1 MWITACNMHLV
12 KIRQIAPMER
22 KLTSTVVPVHPA
34 GLDETAMWTLMSVSL
49 DTVRIMQ
56 HVIIL

>member
-1 MWITACNMHLV
+1 MWITVCNMHLV

-22 KLTSTVVPVHPA
+22 KLTSTVVPVCPA